1 MPPDATTSPHAT
13 TPAPLLRVRDLSKH
27 YLLPGNKQFKAL
39 NAVSFDLQDGRTLG
53 IVGESGCGKS
63 TLARTLMRL
72 VDATGGTV
80 EFGGVS
86 WIAPG
91 AQPDREH
98 RRWMQMVFQDP
109 FSSLN
114 PKHSIGEVVREPL
127 DIHWTTK
134 TRAERM
140 QRVRELLTTV
150 GLTAT
155 DADKYP
161 HEFSGGQRQRIAIA
175 RALALEPRLLVA
187 DEPVS
192 ALDVSIQSQIL
203 NLLIELRRQHRMAM
217 LFISHDLSVVR
228 HISDDV
234 AVMYFG
240 NIVEMAPARDVFE
253 QPAHPYTRLLLSSIP
268 SRNKTAGAAHLA
280 ADHEVAGSELPDP
293 ANPPR
298 GCAFAPRCPRAMAS
312 CQQSIPALVPRAV
325 PEPQRVV
332 LVACH
337 LYDAQVTA

>member
-1 MPPDATTSPHAT
+1 
-13 TPAPLLRVRDLSKH
+13 
-27 YLLPGNKQFKAL
+27 
-39 NAVSFDLQDGRTLG
+39 
-53 IVGESGCGKS
+53 
-63 TLARTLMRL
+63 
-72 VDATGGTV
+72 
-80 EFGGVS
+80 
-86 WIAPG
+86 
-91 AQPDREH
+91 
-98 RRWMQMVFQDP
+98 MQMVFQDP

-134 TRAERM
+134 TLAERACSACASC
-140 QRVRELLTTV
+140 LKTV
-150 GLTAT
+150 GLAAT

-203 NLLIELRRQHRMAM
+203 NLLMELRREHRMAM

-240 NIVEMAPARDVFE
+240 HIVEMAPARDVFE

-268 SRNKTAGAAHLA
+268 SRNRTTACAAQLATPTTKWLGA
-280 ADHEVAGSELPDP
+280 ELPDP

-298 GCAFAPRCPRAMAS
+298 PAARLRPLPAVPARAASQSMPGAGAARRWPRAAAGRAGGLPPVRRTGALSTTVRTTAGPLSAARDRQPACRGTQRDHRRRRAS
-312 CQQSIPALVPRAV
+312 WSA
-325 PEPQRVV
+325 
-332 LVACH
+332 
-337 LYDAQVTA
+337 T